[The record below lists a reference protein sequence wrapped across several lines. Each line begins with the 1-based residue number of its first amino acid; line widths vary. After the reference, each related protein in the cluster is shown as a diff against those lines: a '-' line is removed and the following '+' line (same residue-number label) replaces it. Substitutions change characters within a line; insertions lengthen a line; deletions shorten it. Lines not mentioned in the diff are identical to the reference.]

1 MMKALVFTTKDT
13 AYVRDFL
20 PPMSQTAEE
29 VIGDWI
35 ELVRPKGIPGYL
47 MLVDENGLLKE
58 PPMNLAGSLFYGTQF
73 HGSPIVGDIVIAKDT
88 REKVPQG
95 LTDQQIAFLFVEANR
110 LAQQFGKAI
119 RWEDPNEH
127 S

>member
-29 VIGDWI
+29 VIGDWV

-47 MLVDENGLLKE
+47 MLVDENGLLKVYAHMCSIKTYE
-58 PPMNLAGSLFYGTQF
+58 RSIQ
-73 HGSPIVGDIVIAKDT
+73 
-88 REKVPQG
+88 
-95 LTDQQIAFLFVEANR
+95 
-110 LAQQFGKAI
+110 
-119 RWEDPNEH
+119 
-127 S
+127 

>member
-1 MMKALVFTTKDT
+1 MKALVITTKDT
-13 AYVRDFL
+13 AYISDFL

-29 VIGDWI
+29 VIGDWV

-58 PPMNLAGSLFYGTQF
+58 LPMNLAGSLFYGTQF
-73 HGSPIVGDIVIAKDT
+73 HGSPIVGDIVIVKEQG
-88 REKVPQG
+88 RKEPKG
-95 LTDQQIAFLFVEANR
+95 LTDDEIQKTFS
-110 LAQQFGKAI
+110 LAKAYASVFGHEI
-119 RWEDPNEH
+119 RWEEPNEH

>member
-1 MMKALVFTTKDT
+1 MGA
-13 AYVRDFL
+13 
-20 PPMSQTAEE
+20 S
-29 VIGDWI
+29 
-35 ELVRPKGIPGYL
+35 
-47 MLVDENGLLKE
+47 
-58 PPMNLAGSLFYGTQF
+58 
-73 HGSPIVGDIVIAKDT
+73 KDT
-88 REKVPQG
+88 RQKVPQG